1 MSEWV
6 VVYTKPNFEKKI
18 AEKLNMF
25 GVEYYLPIQR
35 VRVQRSDRKV
45 WVNKV
50 LFKSYVFIKKSRFL
64 AQREDIIR
72 IDGFLKLITNNQKPV
87 TVKQLEIDNIKL
99 LLANNFK
106 LDISQEI
113 PEIGSTI
120 YIDELK
126 IEGIVQRIKANK
138 SIQVYIPS
146 LNAYLSL
153 SLL

>member
-18 AEKLNMF
+18 VEKLSVL
-25 GVEYYLPIQR
+25 GVENYLPIQR

-50 LFKSYVFIKKSRFL
+50 LFKSYIFIKKSHFL
-64 AQREDIIR
+64 AHRENIIR
-72 IDGFLKLITNNQKPV
+72 IDGYLKLITNNQKPV

-99 LLANNFK
+99 LIDNNFK
-106 LDISQEI
+106 LDISHQT
-113 PEIGSTI
+113 PEVGSTI
-120 YIDELK
+120 YIDKLK
-126 IEGIVQRIKANK
+126 IEGVVQRIKANK